1 MFSYL
6 WPTLYKPQILCNIFE
21 NHLLDRFLFF
31 LQNYYQNSLSPLK
44 LENIYFFILLKT
56 LLQKGYNKSNLQK
69 QTVLFKSFVIH
80 TYFFLFQK
88 LFDREWNSR
97 SLISLYSVDVFDV
110 SAQTFWS
117 YQTFSNFSPDHPN
130 STNSLITNSQ
140 RMFQAKH
147 FGQTKH
153 FLLILPMPPIL
164 FLPILLLLI
173 LLLPILAH
181 LPILKFSN
189 IPILQF

>member
-1 MFSYL
+1 M
-6 WPTLYKPQILCNIFE
+6 
-21 NHLLDRFLFF
+21 
-31 LQNYYQNSLSPLK
+31 SPS
-44 LENIYFFILLKT
+44 IYFWPCLMLDPISQPEGMVTRVVRFSTAPPLV
-56 LLQKGYNKSNLQK
+56 SE
-69 QTVLFKSFVIH
+69 
-80 TYFFLFQK
+80 

-140 RMFQAKH
+140 RMLQAKH